1 MNHGLLVHATL
12 AGLAVAAL
20 AGPAAAGRGSRTAP
34 NTWALVSD
42 GSVKINTY
50 YFGAGFEASEG
61 FALGP
66 FDGQK
71 SWTVS
76 GVDLPFASISN
87 ANPFTGAQ
95 HLRMTSDPTTGPG
108 TLRIALS
115 PEQTTGP
122 NSPCTVYM
130 KVNISNDGGADY
142 DIVGQAPSQGV
153 IAWRVKF
160 SWSDDALT
168 GPGMIYVLDMLSGSL
183 VYVNTGVAWTAG
195 VYKELRVDFDPPTSR
210 IRYFYD
216 GALIYTGN
224 LVSATAIEQIA
235 ILHDNWQQSSETADF
250 DALSVQTLGEP
261 PVAVRQMT
269 WGSVKNLMR

>member
-1 MNHGLLVHATL
+1 MKYGSLVHATL
-12 AGLAVAAL
+12 AGLAVASL

-34 NTWALVSD
+34 STWALVSD

-61 FALGP
+61 FSLGP

-76 GVDLPFASISN
+76 GIDLPFAAISN
-87 ANPFTGAQ
+87 ANPFTGSQ
-95 HLRMTSDPTTGPG
+95 HLRMSSDTTTGTG
-108 TLRIALS
+108 VLRIALS
-115 PEQTTGP
+115 PEQTTAP
-122 NSPCTVYM
+122 NTPCTIYI

-142 DIVGQAPSQGV
+142 DLVGQAPSQGV

-160 SWSDDALT
+160 SWSDDSLT
-168 GPGMIYVLDMLSGSL
+168 GPGMIYVLDTISGSL
-183 VYVNTGVAWTAG
+183 VYANTGITWTPG
-195 VYKELRVDFDPPTSR
+195 VYKELRVDFDPLGSA

-216 GALIYTGN
+216 GSLIYTGHM
-224 LVSATAIEQIA
+224 VSATTVEQIA
-235 ILHDNWQQSSETADF
+235 ILHDNWQKTGETADF

-269 WGSVKNLMR
+269 WGQVKNLLR

>member
-1 MNHGLLVHATL
+1 MKYGSLVHATL
-12 AGLAVAAL
+12 AGLAVASL

-34 NTWALVSD
+34 STWALVSD

-61 FALGP
+61 FSLGP

-76 GVDLPFASISN
+76 GIDLPFASISN
-87 ANPFTGAQ
+87 ANPFTGSQ
-95 HLRMTSDPTTGPG
+95 HLRLTSDTTTGSG

-115 PEQTTGP
+115 PEQTTSP
-122 NSPCTVYM
+122 NSPCTVYI
-130 KVNISNDGGADY
+130 KVNISDDGGADY
-142 DIVGQAPSQGV
+142 DILGQAPSQNV

-160 SWSDDALT
+160 SWSDDSLT
-168 GPGMIYVLDMLSGSL
+168 GPGMIYVLDMISGSL
-183 VYVNTGVAWTAG
+183 MYVNTQVPWAHG
-195 VYKELRVDFDPPTSR
+195 VYKELRVDFDPLSND

-216 GALIYTGN
+216 GSLIYTGN
-224 LVSATAIEQIA
+224 MIAATAIEQIA
-235 ILHDNWQQSSETADF
+235 IVHDNWQQSNETADF

-269 WGSVKNLMR
+269 WGQVKNLMR

>member
-1 MNHGLLVHATL
+1 MKYGSLIHATL
-12 AGLAVAAL
+12 AGLAVASL

-34 NTWALVSD
+34 STWALVSD

-61 FALGP
+61 FTIGP

-76 GVDLPFASISN
+76 GVNLPFAAISN
-87 ANPFTGAQ
+87 ANPFTGSQ
-95 HLRMTSDPTTGPG
+95 HLRMTSDSTTGSG

-115 PEQTTGP
+115 PEQSTTA
-122 NSPCTVYM
+122 NSPCTVYI

-142 DIVGQAPSQGV
+142 DILGQAPSQGV

-160 SWSDDALT
+160 SWSDDSLS
-168 GPGMIYVLDMLSGSL
+168 GPGMIYVLDMISGSL
-183 VYVNTGVAWTAG
+183 VYVNTQVAWSHR
-195 VYKELRVDFDPPTSR
+195 VYRELRVDFDPQANV

-216 GALIYTGN
+216 GSLIYTGHMI
-224 LVSATAIEQIA
+224 SATAIEQIA
-235 ILHDNWQQSSETADF
+235 IVNDNWQQDGETADF

-269 WGSVKNLMR
+269 WGQVKNLLR